1 MYLVAEEIKAG
12 NKIFI
17 HHSEDKV
24 VVARWPL
31 DETMYA
37 GVAMRDLVI
46 GQRVSGEEID
56 WVAHIFN

>member
-1 MYLVAEEIKAG
+1 MYIVAEQIKRG
-12 NKIFI
+12 DKIFI

-37 GVAMRDLVI
+37 GIAMCDMSV
-46 GQRVSGEEID
+46 GHSVGGNDID
-56 WVAHIFN
+56 WVTNIFN